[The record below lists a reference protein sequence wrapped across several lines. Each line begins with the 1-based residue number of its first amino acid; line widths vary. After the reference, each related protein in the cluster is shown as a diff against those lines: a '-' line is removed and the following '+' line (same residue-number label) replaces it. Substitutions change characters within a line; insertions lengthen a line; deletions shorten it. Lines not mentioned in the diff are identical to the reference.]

1 MLVSLFKFL
10 DYAPKTFNIFFI
22 MAYHRILTIVPCAT
36 QYIILN
42 IVLYAILLRASQ
54 VMPVVKNQPANAG
67 DIRDAGSIPGSG
79 SSPEGGNGNPL
90 QYSCLENP
98 RDRAVWW
105 TVVHGGHKEL
115 DTTEAIEQACML
127 YSRTW
132 LFIPSICNSLHLL
145 IKFQSIPPPQPSPL
159 ATTSLFSLSLSQFLP
174 QR

>member
-67 DIRDAGSIPGSG
+67 DIRDVSSIPGSG
-79 SSPEGGNGNPL
+79 RSGGGHGNPL
-90 QYSCLENP
+90 QYFCLENP
-98 RDRAVWW
+98 KDRGAWQA
-105 TVVHGGHKEL
+105 TVHGVTK
-115 DTTEAIEQACML
+115 
-127 YSRTW
+127 
-132 LFIPSICNSLHLL
+132 
-145 IKFQSIPPPQPSPL
+145 
-159 ATTSLFSLSLSQFLP
+159 SQI
-174 QR
+174 